1 MAKPLLLDGLVGAA
15 PEASDGMLHEWR
27 REKQHLE
34 EEILSLHH
42 DLDAARS
49 HNEILE
55 RSLRALRTQLA
66 PLHRALRAVFG
77 EIELAVGEDS
87 FFSFASNGGGAAPSR
102 TSGNDPR
109 WESWKEKLPGKPAE
123 MIDLLL
129 LHKTMS
135 VKALMTAMR
144 CGKDAIYQA
153 AYKLSQAGLL
163 AGSKPYSLK
172 QLD

>member
-1 MAKPLLLDGLVGAA
+1 MPKPLLLDGLVNTPA
-15 PEASDGMLHEWR
+15 ESDGLLQEWR
-27 REKQHLE
+27 REKQRLE
-34 EEILSLHH
+34 EEILSLRHE
-42 DLDAARS
+42 LDAARS

-55 RSLRALRTQLA
+55 RSLRALRSQLT

-77 EIELAVGEDS
+77 EIELAVGEET
-87 FFSFASNGGGAAPSR
+87 FSVASAAATPQQAS
-102 TSGNDPR
+102 SADPR
-109 WESWKEKLPGKPAE
+109 WASWKEKLPGKPAE

-153 AYKLSQAGLL
+153 AYKLGQAGLL

-172 QLD
+172 VLD